1 MLRLGVYAVSA
12 GVLLLGLASCG
23 EGPQTEA
30 PEIIRPVKTFKV
42 LTPEASGKRSFPA
55 RIESQRRAEVSFRV
69 PGTIVELPVKE
80 GEAIEQGETIA
91 QLDPT
96 DFKLVVQEREA
107 ELFRAKRDF
116 ERIKPLAE
124 RGFSTVREK
133 DRREYN
139 LKSAQ
144 ASLDMAKQ
152 DLAYTT
158 LKAPFKGRIAKRL
171 VENFEEVQAKEVIV
185 EFRDLKALEVKFDI
199 PEQVMLLV
207 KEASAELEE
216 TRIEPDVFVFF
227 DAAPN
232 NEYGLEFKEV
242 AASADPATR
251 TFEATY
257 IMPTPEDINVLPGM
271 TANVVIDL
279 TKYIRAANVTFIPS
293 EAVMSTNDLKP
304 HVWVVNPESK
314 LLEKRDIKVGDL
326 RGSQIAV
333 TEGLEPGDRIVI
345 AGVPF
350 LIEGMKVSLMSSREQ
365 AVERPEDVTI
375 RKAAEQDARSSQ
387 APAVSGEDEKP
398 D

>member
-1 MLRLGVYAVSA
+1 MLRLHSYIVSA

-23 EGPQTEA
+23 EAPHTSA
-30 PEIIRPVKTFKV
+30 PEVVRPVKTFEV
-42 LTPEASGKRSFPA
+42 LTPESGGKRSFPA

-80 GEAIEQGETIA
+80 GEAIEKGETIA
-91 QLDPT
+91 QLDST
-96 DFKLVVQEREA
+96 DFELVVQEREA
-107 ELFRAKRDF
+107 ELFRADRDF

-139 LKSAQ
+139 LKSAK

-158 LKAPFKGRIAKRL
+158 LKAPFDGRIAKRL
-171 VENFEEVQAKEVIV
+171 VENYEEVQAKEVII
-185 EFRDLKALEVKFDI
+185 ELRDLKALEVKFDV
-199 PEQVMLLV
+199 PEQIMLLV
-207 KEASAELEE
+207 REASEELKE
-216 TRIEPDVFVFF
+216 TRIEPDVIVFF

-232 NEYGLEFKEV
+232 NRYALEFKEV
-242 AASADPATR
+242 AATADPATR

-257 IMPTPEDINVLPGM
+257 IMPTPDDINVLPGM

-293 EAVMSTNDLKP
+293 EAVMSTNDLEP
-304 HVWVVNPESK
+304 HVWIVNAESRA
-314 LLEKRDIKVGDL
+314 LEKRHIKVGDL
-326 RGSQIAV
+326 RGNQIAV
-333 TEGLEPGDRIVI
+333 TDGLEPGDRIVT

-350 LIEGMKVSLMSSREQ
+350 LVEGMKVSLMSTQEQ
-365 AVERPEDVTI
+365 AEERPEDVSI
-375 RKAAEQDARSSQ
+375 RKSAEEKAQSSQ
-387 APAVSGEDEKP
+387 TPAAGGEDEKP
-398 D
+398 E